1 MTAAKI
7 RWFGK
12 MARLI
17 LTLSEDLV
25 RALQDLAN
33 WEKRQEIA
41 MAAEL
46 VRLALENS
54 QPQRDLL
61 FAFASL
67 TERERELAALVVRG
81 STYAQISRQMS
92 ISMQTVKS
100 HLRNIRRKMGVRS
113 NAELRS
119 ALWQILPE
127 VNEAE

>member
-1 MTAAKI
+1 M
-7 RWFGK
+7 R
-12 MARLI
+12 RLI

-61 FAFASL
+61 FSFASL
-67 TERERELAALVVRG
+67 TEREREVAALVARG
-81 STYAQISRQMS
+81 STYLQISRQLQIS
-92 ISMQTVKS
+92 IQTVKS
-100 HLRNIRRKMGVRS
+100 HLRNIRRKMAVRS
-113 NAELRS
+113 NAELRI
-119 ALWQILPE
+119 ALHQILPMVSE
-127 VNEAE
+127 IE

>member
-1 MTAAKI
+1 MT
-7 RWFGK
+7 
-12 MARLI
+12 RLI

-33 WEKRQEIA
+33 WEKRREIA

-61 FAFASL
+61 FAYASL
-67 TERERELAALVVRG
+67 TEREREVAALVARG
-81 STYAQISRQMS
+81 STYPQISRQLT

-100 HLRNIRRKMGVRS
+100 HLRNIRRKMTVQS
-113 NAELRS
+113 NAELRT
-119 ALWQILPE
+119 ALYQILPE
-127 VNEAE
+127 ISENQ